1 MDAHLTAPTTPT
13 TLIDGYTTDEE
24 VIFWV
29 RCHDRHLQNITI
41 ADNSGEKLFYV
52 EGRGAYKSWTF
63 RRPLKDPSSAPV
75 FDLRRYGTDIK
86 FRWFV
91 DDANGNK
98 IAELSHKNFF
108 TRAHTAIDAH
118 VFKDDVRAEMRPR
131 DFSAATTYVNVNG
144 AIIAEI
150 NLHMNNTPKRF
161 IGDQDASVFRVRV
174 AKGVDLSLVCLAVSD
189 CWCWVV

>member
-1 MDAHLTAPTTPT
+1 MDAHLSAPTTPT
-13 TLIDGYTTDEE
+13 TLIEGHQTTEE
-24 VIFWV
+24 TTFWV

-41 ADNSGEKLFYV
+41 VSNAGDKLFYV

-63 RRPLKDPSSAPV
+63 RRPVKDALGNPV

-91 DDANGNK
+91 DDAHGTK

-118 VFKDDVRAEMRPR
+118 VFKDNVRVEMRPR
-131 DFSAATTYVNVNG
+131 DFSAATTYVNVEG
-144 AIIAEI
+144 SIIAEI

-161 IGDQDASVFRVRV
+161 IGDQDASVFKVR
-174 AKGVDLSLVCLAVSD
+174 AAEGVDLSLVCCS
-189 CWCWVV
+189 CF